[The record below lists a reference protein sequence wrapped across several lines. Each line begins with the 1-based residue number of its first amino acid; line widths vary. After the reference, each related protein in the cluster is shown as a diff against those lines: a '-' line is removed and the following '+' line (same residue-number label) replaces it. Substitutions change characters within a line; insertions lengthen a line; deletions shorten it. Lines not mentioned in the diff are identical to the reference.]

1 MIPTTT
7 VGACA
12 FISILFNVFLIT
24 YKRRKKSNDV
34 NIPIETVDTP
44 QESLPND
51 QVNQHLYIQISH
63 YVTKM

>member
-1 MIPTTT
+1 MIATTT
-7 VGACA
+7 VGACV
-12 FISILFNVFLIT
+12 FISILFNVLLIT

-51 QVNQHLYIQISH
+51 QVNQHLYIQKSH